1 MTEKYKAAI
10 ITDGSWEV
18 NKYTTEETVTR
29 DT

>member
-10 ITDGSWEV
+10 ITDGSWEA
-18 NKYTTEETVTR
+18 NKYTNEETVT